1 MNVLGGTMCAAMAL
15 FCTAGGGTYMDYL
28 PLPLFSAF
36 QPLNNAGE
44 QENSQQIPWKIVWSE
59 EFDGTSLDPARW
71 NVLDDPY
78 GYGNRSQH
86 YKPENV
92 EVDEGKLKIHSK
104 KEWSQGFPYTS
115 GAITTKGK
123 AVFKYG
129 KIEIKAKFPAGTG
142 LLPAIWLWNNQ
153 GNAFPEID
161 IVEILGQQPGQVWN
175 TIHYEVNRIYG
186 KDYHFSD
193 LPDLTADYHIFSI
206 EWQPEKITFFV
217 DGTPL
222 YTSTAYVPSE
232 EMYLFI
238 NTGVG
243 GDWVG
248 EPDETTSFPA
258 QLLVDWIRY
267 YQK

>member
-1 MNVLGGTMCAAMAL
+1 MNVLSGTVCASMAL
-15 FCTAGGGTYMDYL
+15 FCLAGGGTYMDYL
-28 PLPLFSAF
+28 PPPSSESPLV
-36 QPLNNAGE
+36 NNEGVLE
-44 QENSQQIPWKIVWSE
+44 DHNTMPWKIVWNE
-59 EFDGTSLDPARW
+59 EFVQAPLDPARW

-92 EVDEGKLKIHSK
+92 EVSEGNLKIHTK
-104 KEWSQGFPYTS
+104 KEMSQGFPYTS
-115 GAITTKGK
+115 GAVTTKGK
-123 AVFKYG
+123 VVFKYG
-129 KIEIKAKFPAGTG
+129 KLEVRAKFPAGTG
-142 LLPAIWLWNNQ
+142 LLPAIWLWNNA
-153 GNAFPEID
+153 GKAFPEID
-161 IVEILGQQPGQVWN
+161 IVEILGQQPGQVWS

-186 KDYHFSD
+186 KDYNLSD
-193 LPDLTADYHIFSI
+193 LPNLTTDYHTFGI
-206 EWQPEKITFFV
+206 EWYPEKITFFV
-217 DGTPL
+217 DGTPM
-222 YTSTAYVPSE
+222 YTSTTFVPDE

-248 EPDETTSFPA
+248 EPDETTQFPT